1 MVIIL
6 NMQDELLPLFP
17 LQAVLFPHTPLP
29 LHIFE
34 DRYKEM
40 INELLETG
48 GEFGVVLAQGKGILR
63 VGCTATI
70 EEVVARYEDGR
81 LDILTVGRERF
92 QIEEV
97 DTGRS
102 FYRARVRYFDDTEF
116 ARPEPALRR
125 RAIIA
130 NAEYRHLIESDD
142 EPDLED
148 ERLSFQLCRVS
159 PDLGFR
165 QSLLAIRSEAQRL
178 PLVLSHL
185 EKLIVRQKQK
195 EQLRR
200 VARTNGLTNHR
211 FPLDEMDA

>member
-1 MVIIL
+1 
-6 NMQDELLPLFP
+6 MQDELLPLFP
-17 LQAVLFPHTPLP
+17 LQVVLFPQTPLP

-34 DRYKEM
+34 ERYKEM
-40 INELLETG
+40 MSELIATG

-63 VGCTATI
+63 VGCTASI
-70 EEVVARYEDGR
+70 ENIVKRYDDGR
-81 LDILTVGRERF
+81 LDLLTVGRERF

-102 FYRARVRYFDDTEF
+102 YFRGRVRYFDDTDF
-116 ARPEPALRR
+116 SLPDPALRR
-125 RAIIA
+125 RGILA
-130 NAEYRHLIESDD
+130 NAEYRSLAEIED

-148 ERLSFQLCRVS
+148 ERLSFQLCSVS

-165 QSLLAIRSEAQRL
+165 QTLLAIRSEAQRM
-178 PLVLSHL
+178 PLVVEHL
-185 EKLIVRQKQK
+185 EKLIQRHKQK